1 MKVSLSWLSN
11 YVDIDVP
18 VEELCDKMV
27 MAGFEVEEMIDLS
40 KSMRNVVVGK
50 VTKMER
56 HPDSDHMFICQI
68 DCGKGEDVQIV
79 TGAQNVHEGDL
90 VPAALH
96 DSDLPNGMHIKKG
109 KLRGV
114 PSNGMLCSG
123 EELCLT
129 ENDYEGAS
137 VYGIMILKPDAGV
150 PGTDMRDVLGLHDYI
165 IDFKITANRP
175 DCQSVLGIARE
186 AAVVLGKP
194 FNGPNPSFETIGENI
209 SDYINV
215 EVKNFDLCPRYYGRV
230 IKNVKIGESPAWLKK
245 CLIAAGMRPINNI
258 VDITNFVMLE
268 TGMPMHAF
276 DLRDVAE
283 HKIIVRN
290 AIKNEKITTL
300 DGKEHDLTP
309 EMLVIADGKE
319 PSCIA
324 GIMGGIDS
332 EIKDDTTEIFFECAK
347 FRRDSIRKTARKLGM
362 RTEASGRFERGVDI
376 ITVEYAMNRCLQLV
390 QELGAGEIVDGNI
403 DCNAGL
409 PAERELN
416 VKASDI
422 VALLGIDIPAEKMV
436 KILNSL
442 QIKTT
447 LANGVLNCLVPSLR
461 DDIEGKADLA
471 EEVMRIY
478 GYDHIKGSTMTG
490 AIARGCKLPERIMA
504 DSIKSTLIANAFYE
518 IATYSFI
525 GSKSIDVLNLAEDD
539 TRRNAVTILNPLGD
553 EYSTMRTQ
561 LVTSMLTVMS
571 TNFNRK
577 VPNARLFEL
586 SKVFVPK
593 ALPVTEQPCEVPAL
607 ALGIYG
613 EGEDFFTLKGIVE
626 AIIALFSDTAPTF
639 ERSTETYM
647 HPGRSAIAT
656 VSGKTI
662 ANFGQVHPAVA
673 SKAGIDTA
681 CFIAEIAL
689 DKLYNCKKAK
699 TVYKPLPKFP
709 AVERDLALVCDADTP
724 VGILETAIR
733 EGAGKLCES
742 IKLFDIYQG
751 DQIAEGKKSV
761 AYRVTLRSA
770 ESTLTDEVI
779 DRAVTK
785 MIKKLETI
793 GATLRI

>member
-1 MKVSLSWLSN
+1 MKVSLSWLKN
-11 YVDIDVP
+11 YVNIDVP
-18 VEELCDKMV
+18 VAELCDKMV

-40 KSMRNVVVGK
+40 ESMRNVVVGK
-50 VTKMER
+50 VTHMER
-56 HPDSDHMFICQI
+56 HPDSDHMFICQV
-68 DCGKGEDVQIV
+68 DVGQGEDVQIV

-90 VPAALH
+90 VPTALH

-123 EELCLT
+123 EELCVT
-129 ENDYEGAS
+129 EDDYEGAS
-137 VYGIMILKPDAGV
+137 VYGIMILKPDAGA
-150 PGTDMRDVLGLHDYI
+150 PGTDMREVLGLNDYI

-194 FNGPNPSFETIGENI
+194 FLGPKPTFKTVGESI
-209 SDYINV
+209 ADYISV
-215 EVKNFDLCPRYYGRV
+215 EVKNYDLCPRYYGRV
-230 IKNVKIGESPAWLKK
+230 VKNVKIAESPAWLKK
-245 CLIAAGMRPINNI
+245 CLIAAGMRPISNI

-276 DLRDVAE
+276 DLRDVTE
-283 HKIIVRN
+283 RKIIVRN
-290 AIKNEKITTL
+290 AAENEKITTL
-300 DGKEHDLTP
+300 DGKDHELTP

-324 GIMGGIDS
+324 GIMGGLDS

-347 FRRDSIRKTARKLGM
+347 FRRDSVRKTARKLGM

-390 QELGAGEIVDGNI
+390 DELGAADIVDGNI
-403 DCNAGL
+403 DCNEGL
-409 PAERELN
+409 PSARELN
-416 VKASDI
+416 VKVADI
-422 VALLGIDIPAEKMV
+422 VALLGIDIPAETQAD
-436 KILNSL
+436 ILNSL
-442 QIKTT
+442 QIETT
-447 LANGVLNCLVPSLR
+447 LTDGVLKCLVPSFR

-478 GYDHIKGSTMTG
+478 GYDHIKGTTMQG
-490 AIARGCKLPERIMA
+490 AIVRGRKLPDRIMA
-504 DSIKSTLIANAFYE
+504 DSIKNALIANAFNE

-525 GSKSIDVLNLAEDD
+525 GSKAIDVLNLADD
-539 TRRNAVTILNPLGD
+539 DSRRSCVTILNPLGD

-561 LVTSMLTVMS
+561 LVTSMLGVLA

-577 VPNARLFEL
+577 VPSARLFEL
-586 SKVFVPK
+586 SKVFIPK
-593 ALPVTEQPCEVPAL
+593 ALPVTEQPTEIPAL
-607 ALGIYG
+607 CLGIYG
-613 EGEDFFTLKGIVE
+613 EDEDFFTLKGVVE
-626 AIIALFSDTAPTF
+626 AIIAQFSDERPTF
-639 ERSTETYM
+639 ERSHETYM
-647 HPGRSAIAT
+647 HPGRSAVALVKGT
-656 VSGKTI
+656 PL
-662 ANFGQVHPAVA
+662 ANFGEVHPTVA
-673 SKAGIDTA
+673 KASDIDTR
-681 CFIAEIAL
+681 CFIAEIYL
-689 DKLYNCKKAK
+689 DKLYAQEKAK

-724 VGILETAIR
+724 VGTLENAIR
-733 EGAGKLCES
+733 EGAGKLCED

-751 DQIAEGKKSV
+751 NQIAEGKKSV

-779 DRAVTK
+779 DRAVNK
-785 MIKKLETI
+785 MIKRLETV
-793 GATLRI
+793 GAALRM